1 MWYVHRVFF
10 ILSLSMAAVV
20 EALSHRKPTYANNWN
35 SFSPAVQLT
44 LLHRT
49 IFEYRPSLEPNLA
62 QHLLKVFLN
71 ICGNYFLEGG
81 TCRILQPH
89 CHFAV
94 GEGSVPGE
102 RGMRHWVRR
111 TNLVDSRT
119 SVTDVKFAPKS
130 LGLLLATCSA
140 DGVVRI
146 YEAPDVMNLSQWT
159 LQHEVSCKLPCS
171 CLSWNPSFNRLQ

>member
-1 MWYVHRVFF
+1 MNVKFLNTHWLHSRQNDWF
-10 ILSLSMAAVV
+10 
-20 EALSHRKPTYANNWN
+20 
-35 SFSPAVQLT
+35 PAVLP
-44 LLHRT
+44 
-49 IFEYRPSLEPNLA
+49 IP
-62 QHLLKVFLN
+62 V
-71 ICGNYFLEGG
+71 
-81 TCRILQPH
+81 
-89 CHFAV
+89 AV

-119 SVTDVKFAPKS
+119 SVTDIKFAPKS

-140 DGVVRI
+140 DGVMRI

-171 CLSWNPSFNRLQ
+171 CLSWNPSFSRSKWLFYWSNQVIYRISYIFFGNLEVWCL

>member
-1 MWYVHRVFF
+1 
-10 ILSLSMAAVV
+10 MA
-20 EALSHRKPTYANNWN
+20 
-35 SFSPAVQLT
+35 
-44 LLHRT
+44 
-49 IFEYRPSLEPNLA
+49 PSEMFP
-62 QHLLKVFLN
+62 N
-71 ICGNYFLEGG
+71 ICGSYFLEGRTG
-81 TCRILQPH
+81 CILQSH
-89 CHFAV
+89 CHIAV

-171 CLSWNPSFNRLQ
+171 CLSWNPSFNRLE